1 MYTQL
6 THLLH
11 KFVYAVQETLQHLAD
26 TLETYPLQSPA
37 AFSWRPT
44 RGKDYFYTRIVS
56 DLNRKIG
63 RGDYPLCLLPSE
75 KQLAVLIMFLFPQ
88 YEKL

>member
-37 AFSWRPT
+37 AFHGDQRVA
-44 RGKDYFYTRIVS
+44 RIIS
-56 DLNRKIG
+56 I
-63 RGDYPLCLLPSE
+63 
-75 KQLAVLIMFLFPQ
+75 LASLVI
-88 YEKL
+88 